1 MSKISTIR
9 LQRIRDYKIR
19 VCGKDSISLSK
30 TWDGNNYENIYLKVD
45 TAHAVIHMVANSMKI
60 LPITF

>member
-19 VCGKDSISLSK
+19 VCGKDSISK
-30 TWDGNNYENIYLKVD
+30 TWDGNNYENVYLK
-45 TAHAVIHMVANSMKI
+45 AHAVIHMVANSMKI